1 MQRILILIVA
11 LSIPVASSAVKGPR
25 PLADSGAWV
34 PHLECL
40 SADQLY
46 FAKNI
51 SNLYGLGN
59 RKFCRVGLSD

>member
-34 PHLECL
+34 PHFECL

-46 FAKNI
+46 FAKH
-51 SNLYGLGN
+51 
-59 RKFCRVGLSD
+59 F